1 MPQSYSK
8 SALAQ
13 QIDVSSQDFFSVLVV
28 GVDDFPGIGAILA
41 RSEIVAAIPVV
52 FEVCEFI
59 DEFAPTVIDT
69 DFNF

>member
-13 QIDVSSQDFFSVLVV
+13 QIDMARQDFFSVLVV
-28 GVDDFPGIGAILA
+28 SIDDFPGIGAILA
-41 RSEIVAAIPVV
+41 RSEIIAAIPVV

-59 DEFAPTVIDT
+59 NELSPTVVNT
-69 DFNF
+69 DFDL